1 MHEIMEFLLPIF
13 AASAEAMIWVLMIV
27 TLIVIG
33 RGKMLPSEKALVI
46 ERNGQYKMDLAPGL
60 NLAQP
65 FIEAIAKQVTLRK
78 DANHNG
84 LILCFEVRD
93 KNLSS
98 RKQPFYLLK
107 VSLQNGYISF
117 DARLAPQES
126 ILPNTMSFAYDS
138 RTMMDDVENTIL
150 AVAKLWGI
158 GLQRINLAAKT

>member
-33 RGKMLPSEKALVI
+33 RGKMLPSEQSLVI
-46 ERNGQYKMDLAPGL
+46 ERNGQYRMDLAPGL

-65 FIEAIAKQVTLRK
+65 FIEAIASQVTLRE
-78 DANHNG
+78 DTNHNG

-98 RKQPFYLLK
+98 RKQPFYVLK
-107 VSLQNGYISF
+107 VSSQNGYLSF
-117 DARLAPQES
+117 DAKLTSQES
-126 ILPNTMSFAYDS
+126 ILHNTTSSAYDG
-138 RTMMDDVENTIL
+138 RTMMHDIENAIH

-158 GLQRINLAAKT
+158 GVQRIN